1 MSENNFLSSDINFD
15 ELGLSPDALTET
27 DQSTY
32 EPTTQGP
39 PPVDIGNYDVR
50 GVDGTLQWGRSS
62 KGSLYARGTFQITGG
77 EFDGR
82 KVDGFI
88 GTVKPPYRKEG
99 TDMDDFINSA
109 AEKVAP
115 ANGHNYTL
123 KEIGEIVKGS
133 WTDVRRVYID
143 REAYCKDCAR
153 VVVRGRKG
161 AKKADKSGFQ
171 MPGFE
176 VDGVMR
182 TAVACPLCGKMLV
195 GRGKIAKWYVA

>member
-1 MSENNFLSSDINFD
+1 MSSNSFLSDEINFD
-15 ELGLSPDALTET
+15 ELGLSPEALAET
-27 DQSTY
+27 DQTKY

-109 AEKVAP
+109 SEKITP
-115 ANGHNYTL
+115 ANGHNFTL
-123 KEIGEIVKGS
+123 KEIGEIVKLTWG
-133 WTDVRRVYID
+133 DVRKVYVD
-143 REAYCKDCAR
+143 REAYCKDCGR
-153 VVVRGRKG
+153 VVARGKKG
-161 AKKADKSGFQ
+161 AKKPGKDGFQ
-171 MPGFE
+171 MLGFE
-176 VDGVMR
+176 VEGVVK
-182 TAVACPLCGKMLV
+182 AAIACPLCGKMLV